1 MFSKV
6 LAVFDHPIKNLPEYL
21 LLSIAL
27 SEPQKGHLMLDETL
41 SILLPIFLGNHVNSS
56 IVLQQLFNS
65 NKSLFIRGICELCK
79 HDQRLMN
86 LSRVLDIT

>member
-1 MFSKV
+1 
-6 LAVFDHPIKNLPEYL
+6 LPEYL
-21 LLSIAL
+21 LLSL
-27 SEPQKGHLMLDETL
+27 SVSKTLSGNVMIDELL

-56 IVLQQLFNS
+56 IVLQKLYEM
-65 NKSLFIRGICELCK
+65 NKNLFIRGICENCK